1 MDTTNNYLS
10 QTLKDLESKLLQTQ
24 KLLSEAQ
31 IESQADLVNLTTEEI
46 KNIESEILQIK
57 QSIDLLQTTYSET
70 EEQQEG
76 NSKLDPN
83 EAIIEV
89 RAGAGG
95 DEAGLFAK
103 ELLEMYLRYF
113 ELKNYKT
120 SVVFSSENIMG
131 GIKTTSIEVKGK
143 NIYNLL
149 KNESG
154 VHRVQRVP
162 VTEGSG
168 RIHTSTA
175 TVAVLPKIIK
185 TDIEIKPDDIKWD
198 FFRSGGAGGQNVNKV
213 STAVRLTHAPTG
225 IIIEC
230 QEERQQGKNRAK
242 ALSMLQSRIFTMM
255 NEQNV
260 GRISEIRTTQVGT
273 ADRSEKI
280 RTYNFPQDRIT
291 DHRIKQSWGNI
302 PGVFNGGLEKILLAT
317 SSQALAT
324 PQEQDLE

>member
-57 QSIDLLQTTYSET
+57 QSIDLLQSTYSET

-83 EAIIEV
+83 ETIIEV

-149 KNESG
+149 KN
-154 VHRVQRVP
+154 
-162 VTEGSG
+162 
-168 RIHTSTA
+168 
-175 TVAVLPKIIK
+175 
-185 TDIEIKPDDIKWD
+185 
-198 FFRSGGAGGQNVNKV
+198 
-213 STAVRLTHAPTG
+213 
-225 IIIEC
+225 
-230 QEERQQGKNRAK
+230 
-242 ALSMLQSRIFTMM
+242 
-255 NEQNV
+255 
-260 GRISEIRTTQVGT
+260 
-273 ADRSEKI
+273 
-280 RTYNFPQDRIT
+280 
-291 DHRIKQSWGNI
+291 
-302 PGVFNGGLEKILLAT
+302 
-317 SSQALAT
+317 
-324 PQEQDLE
+324 